1 MRVLLISAHPSETSF
16 LWALRDI
23 VCDQLQKNNHELR
36 IHDLWQENFDPIF
49 SLFERKN
56 HVSDPNLKFKE
67 FPVLKEHVADLQ
79 WCEALVFV
87 YPTWWSSQPAILKG
101 WIDRVFM
108 NEVAWKLEE
117 GKALLSPNLKNV
129 RKMVVVTTHG
139 SPKWTNILEGE
150 GGKRIAFRSLRS
162 MFHWRARCSWIAVYG
177 LDGSSGKQ
185 RDRAKV
191 RVRRRVNRALP
202 L

>member
-1 MRVLLISAHPSETSF
+1 MKVLVVSAHPSETSF

-23 VCDQLQKNNHELR
+23 VCDQLQTNSHELR
-36 IHDLWQENFDPIF
+36 IHDLWQENFDPVF

-56 HVSDPNLKFKE
+56 HVSDPHLKFAE
-67 FPVLKEHVADLQ
+67 FPVLEKHVEDLQ

-108 NEVAWKLEE
+108 NEVAWKLEA

-139 SPKWTNILEGE
+139 SPKWMNVLEGE

-177 LDGSSGKQ
+177 LDRLTEKQ
-185 RDRAKV
+185 RNKAILW
-191 RVRRRVNRALP
+191 VRRQVNRALP
-202 L
+202 A